1 MSWTAEPPFPTE
13 GMRRRS
19 RSRSPDRRPYERFVD
34 RDSVREREWADYERE
49 RAEWEYRRANP
60 MGPRGRSRSPGAYD
74 DRRPKRRRS
83 LSPPYVYERE
93 RYDPRPRYDD
103 YYDPRGPPPPGRYS
117 PPPPRGGYRQYS
129 PPRPRLT
136 DPYDMDYPAT
146 LRYFSDWYRVSH
158 PGSAAEDEAQV
169 KSGSELDA
177 SGSPVNPMKKRYT
190 EYRRFITNRQ
200 VQILFDHHKGSTWF
214 RERYG
219 LEPQYADLRT
229 RVRKNGLK
237 GTINEF
243 IQNLQQGKYDP
254 LLELDSTS
262 PSAVNNSASVSYENG
277 GDTAKEDHQDPDVA
291 GMIDEQRADDDL
303 DINMFDQEVN
313 GEGGGNE
320 NALTTPAPVNG
331 SARVP
336 GGASTSA
343 EEVSAAPEGV
353 QIMIRTIPPD
363 IGRVK
368 IEEVCS
374 KIPGFMYL
382 ALGDPMQK
390 RNYYRCGWIRFADDV
405 DVTEVVAKLADA
417 KIDGFRMQVSHS
429 TRPFTSRCRV
439 TPTIASS
446 PERVQADLQNVRK
459 LVTTFEEEADR
470 LAGTPIDGSDDVGE
484 SEMSEQKDRGTIAVE
499 ARAKELFDQM
509 VVKLEGADEG
519 KAEAKKNLVI
529 LDLYLAYLRHAFHC
543 CYYCAAV
550 AYHDEELLRKCIK
563 HVRGSPWNSGDP
575 KEERWVEWL
584 TSKVALLTDRENVDP
599 TQYGGKDYQK
609 ELSRACEPHLTR
621 EDEGKFRCGVCTK
634 RFKAY
639 SFVEKHIANKHPEL
653 VTNLAEIPF
662 FNSFALDPHRIQP
675 FTHPP
680 PQSGNQ
686 QPPLA
691 AYGLRNGGGGGLGPR
706 DMVPNGAIGGYRDIP
721 VHHQAYPHYTYPPP
735 MPPPMPMGGY
745 YGEYNPQ
752 PYAPSG
758 RYSPPGSRRRL
769 SERVGERMADSPMT
783 MTGGEGLPAKPLG
796 FPELDTERGARE
808 SGPLPPPSKV
818 KEDPRAAQGR
828 KVSYMDM
835 DEVAEGDVEL
845 SY

>member
-1 MSWTAEPPFPTE
+1 MSWAPEPPFPADAI
-13 GMRRRS
+13 RRRS

-83 LSPPYVYERE
+83 LSPPYAYERD

-103 YYDPRGPPPPGRYS
+103 YYDLRGPPPVGRYS
-117 PPPPRGGYRQYS
+117 PPPPRGYRQYS
-129 PPRPRLT
+129 PPRPRMT

-146 LRYFSDWYRVSH
+146 LRYFSDWYRMTH
-158 PGSAAEDEAQV
+158 PGSGAEDEAQV
-169 KSGSELDA
+169 KSGVELDA
-177 SGSPVNPMKKRYT
+177 TGSPVNPMKKRYT

-200 VQILFDHHKGSTWF
+200 VQILFDHHKGATWF
-214 RERYG
+214 RERYD
-219 LEPQYADLRT
+219 LSPQHVELRT
-229 RVRKNGLK
+229 RVRRNGLK
-237 GTINEF
+237 GAINDF
-243 IQNLQQGKYDP
+243 VQNLQQGKYDP
-254 LLELDSTS
+254 ALEMENDAIPTS
-262 PSAVNNSASVSYENG
+262 SNGVPTLAEKEGVAVKEENH
-277 GDTAKEDHQDPDVA
+277 DIDVA
-291 GMIDEQRADDDL
+291 GMMDEQRGEDDL
-303 DINMFDQEVN
+303 DISMFDQEAN
-313 GEGGGNE
+313 GESAGNE
-320 NALTTPAPVNG
+320 NALAAPLPMNG
-331 SARVP
+331 SSRLP
-336 GGASTSA
+336 GGALTSA
-343 EEVSAAPEGV
+343 DEVSAEPDGV

-405 DVTEVVAKLADA
+405 DVTEVVAKLAEA

-446 PERVQADLQNVRK
+446 PERIQADLENVRK
-459 LVTTFEEEADR
+459 LVLTMEAEADC
-470 LAGTPIDGSDDVGE
+470 LARTPADNDVGE
-484 SEMSEQKDRGTIAVE
+484 AEMSEERDRGTIAVE
-499 ARAKELFDQM
+499 ARATEL
-509 VVKLEGADEG
+509 VGLLEIKLEGVDEE
-519 KAEAKKNLVI
+519 KAETKKNSI
-529 LDLYLAYLRHAFHC
+529 TLDLYLAYLRYAFHC

-550 AYHDEELLRKCIK
+550 ASYDEELLRKCIK
-563 HVRGSPWNSGDP
+563 HVRGSPWSSGDP

-584 TSKVALLTDRENVDP
+584 TSKVALLTDRETVDP
-599 TQYGGKDYQK
+599 CLYGGKDLQK
-609 ELSRACEPHLTR
+609 ELSKACEPHLKR
-621 EDEGKFRCGVCTK
+621 EDEGKFRCSVCTK
-634 RFKAY
+634 LFKAE

-653 VTNLAEIPF
+653 VTSLAE
-662 FNSFALDPHRIQP
+662 
-675 FTHPP
+675 
-680 PQSGNQ
+680 SGNQ

-691 AYGLRNGGGGGLGPR
+691 AYGLRNGSSGGLGPHNMMSNGGGLG
-706 DMVPNGAIGGYRDIP
+706 GYGLR
-721 VHHQAYPHYTYPPP
+721 QAYSHYTYPPP

-745 YGEYNPQ
+745 GEYNPQ

-758 RYSPPGSRRRL
+758 RFSPPNSRRRL
-769 SERVGERMADSPMT
+769 SERVGERMADSSLM
-783 MTGGEGLPAKPLG
+783 MMGGEGLPPKPLG
-796 FPELDTERGARE
+796 LPEAMPERSVRD
-808 SGPLPPPSKV
+808 SGPPPPPLKA